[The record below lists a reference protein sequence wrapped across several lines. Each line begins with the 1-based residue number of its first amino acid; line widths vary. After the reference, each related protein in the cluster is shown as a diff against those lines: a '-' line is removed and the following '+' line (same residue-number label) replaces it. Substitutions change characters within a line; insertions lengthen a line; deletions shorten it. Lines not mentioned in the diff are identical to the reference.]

1 MLAGVRAVV
10 QSLYTAYCLTVF
22 ILLGLTVLVV
32 NLFVPSLRRRRSVA
46 GLVSRIFLRAVG
58 IPFAV
63 DGLERLPLVPC
74 VVVANHA
81 SYIDGLVAAAALPPD
96 FAFVIKK
103 EMVRVPLAG
112 LLLRRLGSQFVE
124 RFDRHKGGVDARRV
138 LKLAATGQ
146 SLVFFPEGTFT
157 EIRQVGKFHG
167 GAFTAAARSDMPV
180 VTMAI
185 HGTRAVLAPEGFA
198 VHRLPIRVEILDVL
212 SASDARQHSRE
223 LIAQAIGEPLAP

>member
-63 DGLERLPLVPC
+63 DGLERLPQVPC